1 MAVTCLLSDHIYEIS
16 GPFHILECWSMHC
29 PVDCRWRSAEAD
41 HLFQLGEPSG
51 NTPHPSGTL
60 PFYSSTLLEVPDRDR
75 FYHSPWCYSFLMYAQ
90 RFFTAKHNPGYLVQ
104 KPYKI
109 IKITEHITLGSTNN
123 MPQER
128 MQKSCSSDGKHSNRW
143 APNSV
148 QNTMTFLHASQLKTP
163 YFLGQLRYGCRA
175 SNYGQLLPHFTWWYL
190 TSQVF
195 KCAYAHLVSTIL
207 QFKKIQNL

>member
-1 MAVTCLLSDHIYEIS
+1 MKFQGLFIFLNVEACIAQLTVDGAQQKQIICSNLESHLEIL
-16 GPFHILECWSMHC
+16 H
-29 PVDCRWRSAEAD
+29 
-41 HLFQLGEPSG
+41 
-51 NTPHPSGTL
+51 
-60 PFYSSTLLEVPDRDR
+60 TLLALSHFTVALSLKCQIETGSTTVLGVTH
-75 FYHSPWCYSFLMYAQ
+75 FWCM
-90 RFFTAKHNPGYLVQ
+90 HNGSSLPSTIQGTWCKSQ
-104 KPYKI
+104 YKI